1 MFFRREKPQ
10 TFTFEQRV
18 EGLRQQGFAI
28 QKDGP
33 GVRAIKNGCA
43 ALIEDGPDHRAHVK
57 RIGVLLGN
65 QIGVLS
71 NHGYQMFIETP
82 DKRLAPAQAAQLSAL
97 HEFEEDLKEALGLTS
112 LYNTSLGTI
121 STRHMY
127 DRVEER
133 DEGERERW
141 MVKL

>member
-10 TFTFEQRV
+10 AVTFDQRV
-18 EGLRQQGFAI
+18 EGLRQQGFAV
-28 QKDGP
+28 QKEGP
-33 GVRAIKNGCA
+33 GVRASKNGCA
-43 ALIEDGPDHRAHVK
+43 ALIEDGPDGRPHVK

-65 QIGVLS
+65 EIAVLC
-71 NHGYQMFIETP
+71 NHGYQMFLETP
-82 DKRLAPAQAAQLSAL
+82 DKRRFAAQAGQLHAL
-97 HEFEEDLKEALGLTS
+97 HEFTEDLKEALGLTS

-121 STRHMY
+121 SARHMY

-133 DEGERERW
+133 DEGEREPW